1 MIVNNLKK
9 RIEGAKGSLVDKLPS
24 ILWAYRTTPR
34 RSIGKTPFSM
44 TYGIEAVIPVEISLS
59 SSKVANFA
67 QGHNDEDMVSSLNAL
82 EERRDMVSIQL
93 SSYQQRLAQSYN
105 RKVKTREYEPGDL
118 VLRKVVGSIKDQNAG
133 KLTPNWEGPYR
144 VTATVGAG
152 AYYLEDLEERP
163 LPRPLNVYNLR
174 TYYQ

>member
-9 RIEGAKGSLVDKLPS
+9 RIEGAKGSLVDKLPN

-34 RSIGKTPFSM
+34 RSIGKMPFSM
-44 TYGIEAVIPVEISLS
+44 TYGIEAVIPVKISLS

-93 SSYQQRLAQSYN
+93 SSYQQRLA
-105 RKVKTREYEPGDL
+105 
-118 VLRKVVGSIKDQNAG
+118 
-133 KLTPNWEGPYR
+133 
-144 VTATVGAG
+144 
-152 AYYLEDLEERP
+152 
-163 LPRPLNVYNLR
+163 
-174 TYYQ
+174 